1 MSTDNKKNV
10 RHFVYDPLDRFI
22 GADATLLFY
31 NQTRLATEIEG
42 GRTRRLFEYDAQPLA
57 LQQDG
62 TICTLLATDMQ
73 TSVLH
78 SVSADGTQQAHA
90 YTPFGHQSDSK
101 EVTSVSGF
109 NGERPDPVTEHYLL
123 GQGYRAFNPMLM
135 RFNIPDSLSPFGKGG
150 INAYGYCGGDPLNRV
165 DPTGHFFSKIYNYL
179 ARAVIKSQALLT
191 GGHVKKVHKITRLS
205 KGIIT
210 FEDTYKGQQRLNFV
224 AHGRKSGNKAQ
235 MMIEPKKGIN
245 AQELFY
251 LASNNQIE
259 LKKFKH
265 LRTIMCYSGDGGLSS
280 FGSDLSSITGRPV
293 KAYKGTV
300 TTSDPELIIPALNN
314 GETSSMNSL
323 LLIEK
328 NHGPRKLLSSKWK
341 DNYEPITFS
350 AELRAKA

>member
-1 MSTDNKKNV
+1 MSPLGLHNV
-10 RHFVYDPLDRFI
+10 RQFVYDPLDRFN
-22 GADATLLFY
+22 GVNATLLFY

-42 GRTRRLFEYDAQPLA
+42 ERTRRLFEYDAQPMA

-62 TICTLLATDMQ
+62 ATSTLLATDMQ

-78 SVSADGTQQAHA
+78 SGSADGTQQAHA
-90 YTPFGHQSDSK
+90 YTPFGHSHDVK
-101 EVTSVSGF
+101 MLNSVSGF
-109 NGERPDPVTEHYLL
+109 NGERPDPVTGHYLL
-123 GQGYRAFNPMLM
+123 GQGYRAFNPVLK
-135 RFNIPDSLSPFGKGG
+135 RFNSPDNLSPFGEGG

-179 ARAVIKSQALLT
+179 ARGIIRSQALLT
-191 GGHVKKVHKITRLS
+191 GGHIKKVHKVTRLS

-210 FEDTYKGQQRLNFV
+210 FQDTYKGQQRLNFV
-224 AHGRKSGNKAQ
+224 AHGRKAGNKAK
-235 MMIEPKKGIN
+235 MIMDEKNSIN

-265 LRTIMCYSGDGGLSS
+265 LRTIMCYSGNGGLNS
-280 FGSDLSSITGRPV
+280 FGADLSSITGRPV

-341 DNYEPITFS
+341 DNYDPVTFS
-350 AELRAKA
+350 AELRAKG

>member
-1 MSTDNKKNV
+1 MSPVSKKTV

-22 GADATLLFY
+22 GVNATLLFY
-31 NQTRLATEIEG
+31 NQNRLATEIEG
-42 GRTRRLFEYDAQPLA
+42 GRTRRLFEYDSKPLA
-57 LQQDG
+57 LHQDG
-62 TICTLLATDMQ
+62 ATSTLLATDMQ

-78 SVSADGTQQAHA
+78 SVSADGTQQAHV
-90 YTPFGHQSDSK
+90 YTPFGHQNDIK
-101 EVTSVSGF
+101 ARRNVSGF
-109 NGERPDPVTEHYLL
+109 NGERPDPVTGHYLL
-123 GQGYRAFNPMLM
+123 GQGYRAFNPVLM
-135 RFNIPDSLSPFGKGG
+135 RFNSPDNLSPFDKGG

-165 DPTGHFFSKIYNYL
+165 DPTGHVFSKIYNYL
-179 ARAVIKSQALLT
+179 ARAVIKSQAFLT
-191 GGHVKKVHKITRLS
+191 GGHVKKVHNITRLS

-245 AQELFY
+245 AQELFN
-251 LASNNQIE
+251 LASNNKIE

-265 LRTIMCYSGDGGLSS
+265 LRTVMCYSGNGDLSS
-280 FGSDLSSITGRPV
+280 FGADLSAITGRPV

-300 TTSDPELIIPALNN
+300 TTSDPGLIIPALNN

-341 DNYEPITFS
+341 DNYEPVTLS